1 MSEFDNARSATNS
14 SSEGAQQ
21 ELYVRLKELEN
32 RTRLLEAERASL
44 LIERE
49 HYVRDL
55 EYMKRELEQVR
66 SSPLVEAA
74 IVETLQDGRVVVHS
88 SNGPNL
94 IVYVSQGIDAKA
106 LKPGVRVAL
115 NQRGSA
121 VVELLPK
128 LQDVY
133 VKAMEVIEKPGVRFT
148 DIGGLRDQIRLL
160 KELVV
165 MPLINP
171 DLFKEVGVEPPKGA
185 LLSGPPGT
193 GKTLLAKAV
202 ATEANATF
210 ISTVGSEL
218 VQKFIGEGA
227 RVVRELF
234 DLAREKSP
242 SIIFIDEIDAVGARR
257 MDIGTSGEREVQRT
271 FMQLISEMDGFDPLG
286 EVKVLAATNRIDIL
300 DPALIRPG
308 RFDRIIEIGLPSYEE
323 RIEIFKVHTRNLKMS
338 EGARLEDLAA
348 ITEGA
353 SGADIR
359 SIVLEAGLTAIRRGV
374 RSVSNADLRQAVS
387 TVLKKET
394 KAKSGELYM

>member
-1 MSEFDNARSATNS
+1 MFS
-14 SSEGAQQ
+14 
-21 ELYVRLKELEN
+21 RLKELES
-32 RTRLLEAERASL
+32 RVRLLEAERASL

-55 EYMKRELEQVR
+55 EYMRRELEQVR
-66 SSPLVEAA
+66 SSPLVEASV
-74 IVETLQDGRVVVHS
+74 VETLSDGRVVVHS

-94 IVYVSQGIDAKA
+94 IVYVSQGVDANA
-106 LKPGVRVAL
+106 LKAGTRVAL
-115 NQRGSA
+115 NQRGSS
-121 VVELLPK
+121 VIEVLPK

-133 VKAMEVIEKPGVRFT
+133 VKAMEVIDRPDVSFN
-148 DIGGLRDQIRLL
+148 DIGGLSDQIRLL

-165 MPLINP
+165 LPLTNP
-171 DLFKEVGVEPPKGA
+171 AIFKEVGVEPPKGA

-202 ATEANATF
+202 AAESKATF

-234 DLAREKSP
+234 ELAREKAP
-242 SIIFIDEIDAVGARR
+242 AIIFIDEIDAVGARR

-286 EVKVLAATNRIDIL
+286 DVKVLAATNRIDIL

-308 RFDRIIEIGLPSYEE
+308 RFDRIIEIGLPTPEE
-323 RIEIFKVHTRNLKMS
+323 RKEIFRVHTRRLRT
-338 EGARLEDLAA
+338 EGEVDLWRLAS

-359 SIVLEAGLTAIRRGV
+359 SIVLEAGLSAIRRGA
-374 RSVSNADLRQAVS
+374 RSVSHSDLETAVS
-387 TVLKKET
+387 TVMHKE
-394 KAKSGELYM
+394 KASKSGQMFI